1 MNASDI
7 RGLGGEELNTKL
19 KDLTETLFNL
29 RFQHQTGQL
38 ENPRRIG
45 QVKREI
51 ARVLTIQRERE
62 LKQ

>member
-1 MNASDI
+1 MKATDI
-7 RGLGGEELNTKL
+7 RGLGVEELNTKL

-29 RFQHQTGQL
+29 RFQHRTGQL

-45 QVKREI
+45 QVKRDI
-51 ARVLTIQRERE
+51 ARLHTIQRERE

>member
-7 RGLGGEELNTKL
+7 RGLGGEELKTKL
-19 KDLTETLFNL
+19 KDLTETLFNF

>member
-1 MNASDI
+1 MKASDI
-7 RGLGGEELNTKL
+7 RGLGGEELHSKL

-29 RFQHQTGQL
+29 RFQHKTGQL

-51 ARVLTIQRERE
+51 ARLHTIQRERE